1 MAVHK
6 MDGEAMKPERA
17 IGAYTGTARWIISET
32 CMPEIRTSEIKNMRG
47 QSSFNISLIHSQ
59 YGK

>member
-1 MAVHK
+1 MTAHK
-6 MDGEAMKPERA
+6 RNDEAMQPKRA
-17 IGAYTGTARWIISET
+17 IGAYTGPAGGRNVG
-32 CMPEIRTSEIKNMRG
+32 PGVQEIRTSEIKNMRG